1 VDIDILL
8 PIIASALV
16 APSVAARTHA
26 RYQQRLADRA
36 RPRAEKDAMA
46 REAEQALL
54 TLQPRAFF
62 ATGSAAEVHNEF
74 EERAAPR
81 AEAIGNADVADRIGR
96 LRLLVRHA
104 ATLGAGQHWQFAV
117 GTAIEDA
124 RYGLLAYL
132 HDEQPRRVRV
142 PTRDEVG
149 VWAAQ
154 GPDVLWRELARYL
167 ARTCG

>member
-1 VDIDILL
+1 MVQIWLPLVVGALL
-8 PIIASALV
+8 APLV
-16 APSVAARTHA
+16 GARANAWFQQQAAEK
-26 RYQQRLADRA
+26 A
-36 RPRAEKDAMA
+36 RPQSEKDAAA
-46 REAEQALL
+46 RDAEQALL
-54 TLQPRAFF
+54 TLQSRAFF
-62 ATGSAAEVHNEF
+62 APGSAAEVHNEF
-74 EERAAPR
+74 EELAAPR
-81 AEAIGNADVADRIGR
+81 AEAVGNADVSDRIGR

-142 PTRDEVG
+142 PSRDEVG

-154 GPDVLWRELARYL
+154 GPDVLWRELAQYL

>member
-1 VDIDILL
+1 VTVDTLL
-8 PIIASALV
+8 LIIASALV
-16 APSVAARTHA
+16 APLVAARAHA

-62 ATGSAAEVHNEF
+62 APGSAAEIHNEF
-74 EERAAPR
+74 EELAAPR
-81 AEAIGNADVADRIGR
+81 AEAVGNADVSDRIGR

-124 RYGLLAYL
+124 RYALLAYL

-154 GPDVLWRELARYL
+154 GPDMLWRELAQYL
-167 ARTCG
+167 SRTCG